1 MLSFKIALRFLTS
14 NKLQTAFIVLGIAV
28 AISVQIFVGLLIESL
43 QISLVDSTMGNAPH
57 ITITSSRDDITIRR
71 WEQPTAQLE
80 RYNVVEAISASA
92 SGNAYAKKGST
103 IKPVLVRGFDFD
115 SADRI
120 YNISESLYS
129 GRIAEARNEILIGRD
144 LAQDLELEPGDSMT
158 ITAPDGG
165 NTTLKVTGFFDL
177 GISSI
182 NKTWVVTNR
191 DVAQNMFGYG
201 SRVTEIDITTSNLFY
216 ADVIANVFKI
226 MLNDKDISIENW
238 KQLNQSLLR
247 GLEGQR
253 ISSAMIQIVIIVSVA
268 IAIASILAIT
278 VLQKSRQIGI
288 LKAMGIKNRDVA
300 LIFLYQGFLVGVAG
314 AVVGVGLAFG
324 LLQSFISFTTSASGE
339 TVVDVYIDY
348 FLVVRSWIIA
358 VLAATIAGLVP
369 ARNSLKLN
377 PVDVI
382 REG

>member
-1 MLSFKIALRFLTS
+1 MLSFKIAFRFLTS
-14 NKLQTAFIVLGIAV
+14 NKLQTAFIILGIAV

-57 ITITSSRDDITIRR
+57 ITITSARDDITIRR
-71 WEQPTAQLE
+71 WEQLSAQLE
-80 RYNVVEAISASA
+80 RYNVVETVSASA

-103 IKPVLVRGFDFD
+103 IKPVLIRGFDFD
-115 SADRI
+115 SADQI
-120 YNISESLYS
+120 YHISEGLYS
-129 GRIAEARNEILIGRD
+129 GRIAKARSEILIGRD
-144 LAQDLELEPGDSMT
+144 LAQDLELKPGDSM
-158 ITAPDGG
+158 IIVAPDGN
-165 NTTLKVTGFFDL
+165 NTTLKVVGLFDL

-191 DVAQNMFGYG
+191 NVAQNMFGYG
-201 SRVTEIDITTSNLFY
+201 SRVTEIDITTKNLFY
-216 ADVIANVFKI
+216 ADVVANMLKI
-226 MLNDKDISIENW
+226 MLNDDDIRIENW

-300 LIFLYQGFLVGVAG
+300 LIFLYQGFFLGVAG
-314 AVVGVGLAFG
+314 ALVGVGLAFG
-324 LLQSFISFTTSASGE
+324 LLQSFISFTTSASGVP
-339 TVVDVYIDY
+339 VVDVYIDY

-358 VLAATIAGLVP
+358 VLAATLAGLVP
-369 ARNSLKLN
+369 ARNSLRLN

>member
-1 MLSFKIALRFLTS
+1 MLSLKIAFRFLTS

-71 WEQPTAQLE
+71 WEQLYAQLE

-92 SGNAYAKKGST
+92 SGNAYARKGST
-103 IKPVLVRGFDFD
+103 IKPVLIRGFDFD

-129 GRIAEARNEILIGRD
+129 GRIAGARNEIMIGRD
-144 LAQDLELEPGDSMT
+144 LAQDLELKPGDSMT

-191 DVAQNMFGYG
+191 DVAQSMFGYG

-216 ADVIANVFKI
+216 ADIVANVFKI

-238 KQLNQSLLR
+238 KQLNQALLR

-253 ISSAMIQIVIIVSVA
+253 ISSSMIQIVIIVSVA

-300 LIFLYQGFLVGVAG
+300 LIFLYQGFLVGFAG
-314 AVVGVGLAFG
+314 ALVGVALAFG

>member
-14 NKLQTAFIVLGIAV
+14 NKLQTAFIIFGIAV

-57 ITITSSRDDITIRR
+57 ITITSSRDEITIRR
-71 WEQPTAQLE
+71 WEQTVAQLD
-80 RYNVVEAISASA
+80 RYNFVEAISASA
-92 SGNAYAKKGST
+92 NGNAYAKKGST
-103 IKPVLVRGFDFD
+103 IKPVLIRGLDFD
-115 SADRI
+115 SADQI
-120 YNISESLYS
+120 YHISEGLYS
-129 GRIAEARNEILIGRD
+129 GRINNTRNEILMGKD
-144 LAQDLELEPGDSMT
+144 LAQDLELKPGDSVT
-158 ITAPDGG
+158 ITAPDGS
-165 NTTLKVTGFFDL
+165 NTTLKVTGLFDL

-191 DVAQNMFGYG
+191 DVAQKMFGYG
-201 SRVTEIDITTSNLFY
+201 SRVTSIDITTNNLFY
-216 ADVIANVFKI
+216 ADVFANLFKI
-226 MLNDKDISIENW
+226 MLDDKDIKIENW
-238 KQLNQSLLR
+238 KQLNESLLR

-300 LIFLYQGFLVGVAG
+300 FIFLYQGFLLGIAGALVGVA
-314 AVVGVGLAFG
+314 LALG
-324 LLQSFISFTTSASGE
+324 LLQSFISFTTSDAGVP
-339 TVVDVYIDY
+339 VVDVFIDY
-348 FLVVRSWIIA
+348 FLIVRSWIIA
-358 VLAATIAGLVP
+358 VLAATLAGLVP
-369 ARNSLKLN
+369 ARNSLRLN

>member
-14 NKLQTAFIVLGIAV
+14 NRLQTAFIIFGIAV

-71 WEQPTAQLE
+71 WEQIVAQLD

-92 SGNAYAKKGST
+92 NGNAYARKGST

-115 SADRI
+115 SADQI
-120 YNISESLYS
+120 YHISEGLYT
-129 GRIAEARNEILIGRD
+129 GRMTNTRNEVLMGKD
-144 LAQDLELEPGDSMT
+144 LAQDLELKLGDPVS
-158 ITAPDGG
+158 ITAPDGSD
-165 NTTLKVTGFFDL
+165 TTLKVAGLFDL

-191 DVAQNMFGYG
+191 DIAQSMFGYG
-201 SRVTEIDITTSNLFY
+201 NRVTTIDVTTNNLFY
-216 ADVIANVFKI
+216 ADVIANLFNI
-226 MLNDKDISIENW
+226 MLDTKDIKIENW

-253 ISSAMIQIVIIVSVA
+253 ISSAMIQVVIIVSVA
-268 IAIASILAIT
+268 MAIASILAIT

-288 LKAMGIKNRDVA
+288 LKAMGIKNSGVA
-300 LIFLYQGFLVGVAG
+300 LIFIYEGFLLGIAGALVGVA
-314 AVVGVGLAFG
+314 LALG
-324 LLQSFISFTTSASGE
+324 LLQFFISFTTSDSGVP
-339 TVVDVYIDY
+339 VVDIYIDY
-348 FLVVRSWIIA
+348 FLIARSWIIA
-358 VLAATIAGLVP
+358 VIAAMLAGLVP
-369 ARNSLKLN
+369 ARNSLRLN
-377 PVDVI
+377 PIDVI

>member
-71 WEQPTAQLE
+71 WEELFAQLE

-216 ADVIANVFKI
+216 ADLVANAFKI

>member
-14 NKLQTAFIVLGIAV
+14 NRLQTAFIIFGIAV

-71 WEQPTAQLE
+71 WEQIVAQLD
-80 RYNVVEAISASA
+80 RYKVVEAISASA
-92 SGNAYAKKGST
+92 NGNAYVRRGST
-103 IKPVLVRGFDFD
+103 IKPVLIRGFDLD
-115 SADRI
+115 SADQI
-120 YNISESLYS
+120 YHISEGLYS
-129 GRIAEARNEILIGRD
+129 GRMPNTRNEVLMGKD
-144 LAQDLELEPGDSMT
+144 LAQDLELKPGDPVT
-158 ITAPDGG
+158 IVAPDGS
-165 NTTLKVTGFFDL
+165 NTILKVSGLFDL

-191 DVAQNMFGYG
+191 DIAQNMFGYG
-201 SRVTEIDITTSNLFY
+201 NRVTTIDVTTNNLFY
-216 ADVIANVFKI
+216 ADVIANWFSI
-226 MLNDKDISIENW
+226 MLDTKDIKIENW

-253 ISSAMIQIVIIVSVA
+253 ISSAMIQVVIIVSVA

-288 LKAMGIKNRDVA
+288 LKAMGTKNRDVA
-300 LIFLYQGFLVGVAG
+300 LIFLYQGFLLGIAGALVGVA
-314 AVVGVGLAFG
+314 LALG
-324 LLQSFISFTTSASGE
+324 LLQFFISFTTSDSGVP
-339 TVVDVYIDY
+339 VVDVYLDY
-348 FLVVRSWIIA
+348 FLIARSWIIA
-358 VLAATIAGLVP
+358 VIAATLAGLVP
-369 ARNSLKLN
+369 ARNSLRLN
-377 PVDVI
+377 TIDVI

>member
-14 NKLQTAFIVLGIAV
+14 NRLQAAFIVLGIAV

-57 ITITSSRDDITIRR
+57 ITITSSRDDITIGG
-71 WEQPTAQLE
+71 WEQLVAQLD
-80 RYNVVEAISASA
+80 RYNVVEAVSASA

-103 IKPVLVRGFDFD
+103 IKPVLIRGFDFD
-115 SADRI
+115 SADQI
-120 YNISESLYS
+120 YHISEGLYS
-129 GRIAEARNEILIGRD
+129 GRLANTRNEILVGKD
-144 LAQDLELEPGDSMT
+144 FAQDLELKPGDSLT
-158 ITAPDGG
+158 IVAPDG
-165 NTTLKVTGFFDL
+165 NSTTFKVTGFFDL
-177 GISSI
+177 GVSSI
-182 NKTWVVTNR
+182 NKTWVVTNLA
-191 DVAQNMFGYG
+191 VAQKMFGYG
-201 SRVTEIDITTSNLFY
+201 SRVTAIDITTNNLFN
-216 ADVIANVFKI
+216 ADVIANLFKI
-226 MLNDKDISIENW
+226 MLNNKDIKIENW

-253 ISSAMIQIVIIVSVA
+253 ISSAIIQAVIIVSVA

-300 LIFLYQGFLVGVAG
+300 LIFLYQGSLLGITGALVGIV
-314 AVVGVGLAFG
+314 LALG
-324 LLQSFISFTTSASGE
+324 LLQSFTSFTTSDSGVP
-339 TVVDVYIDY
+339 VVNVYIDY
-348 FLVVRSWIIA
+348 FLIVRSWAIA
-358 VLAATIAGLVP
+358 VLAATLAGLVP

-377 PVDVI
+377 PVDII

>member
-1 MLSFKIALRFLTS
+1 MLSLKIALRFLTS
-14 NKLQTAFIVLGIAV
+14 NKLQTAFIILGISV

-71 WEQPTAQLE
+71 WEQLTAQLD
-80 RYNVVEAISASA
+80 RYNVVKAISASA
-92 SGNAYAKKGST
+92 NGNAYAKKGST
-103 IKPVLVRGFDFD
+103 IKPVLIRGFDFD

-120 YNISESLYS
+120 YHISEGLYN
-129 GRIAEARNEILIGRD
+129 GRINKSRNEILMGKD
-144 LAQDLELEPGDSMT
+144 LAQDLELKPGDSVT
-158 ITAPDGG
+158 ISAPDGS

-182 NKTWVVTNR
+182 NKTWVVANR
-191 DVAQNMFGYG
+191 DVAQDMFGYG
-201 SRVTEIDITTSNLFY
+201 SRVTSIDITTNNLFY
-216 ADVIANVFKI
+216 ADVIANLFKI
-226 MLNDKDISIENW
+226 MLNDNDIRIENW

-253 ISSAMIQIVIIVSVA
+253 ISSAMIQVVIIISVA

-300 LIFLYQGFLVGVAG
+300 LIFLYQGFLLGIVGAI
-314 AVVGVGLAFG
+314 VGVGLALG
-324 LLQSFISFTTSASGE
+324 LLQSFISFTTSDSGVP
-339 TVVDVYIDY
+339 VVDVYIDY
-348 FLVVRSWIIA
+348 FLIIRSWIIA
-358 VLAATIAGLVP
+358 VLSATIAGLVP

>member
-1 MLSFKIALRFLTS
+1 MLSFKIAFRFLTS
-14 NKLQTAFIVLGIAV
+14 NKLQTAFIILGIAV

-57 ITITSSRDDITIRR
+57 ITITSARDDITIRR
-71 WEQPTAQLE
+71 WEQLSAQLE
-80 RYNVVEAISASA
+80 RYNVVETVSASA

-103 IKPVLVRGFDFD
+103 IKPVLIRGFDFD
-115 SADRI
+115 SADQI
-120 YNISESLYS
+120 YHISEGLYS
-129 GRIAEARNEILIGRD
+129 GRIAKARSEILIGRD
-144 LAQDLELEPGDSMT
+144 LAQDLELKPGDSM
-158 ITAPDGG
+158 IIAAPDGN
-165 NTTLKVTGFFDL
+165 NTTLKVAGFFDL

-191 DVAQNMFGYG
+191 NVAQNMFGYG
-201 SRVTEIDITTSNLFY
+201 SRVTEIDITTKNLFY
-216 ADVIANVFKI
+216 ADVVANMLKI
-226 MLNDKDISIENW
+226 MLNDDDIRIENW

-300 LIFLYQGFLVGVAG
+300 LIFLYQGFFLGVAG
-314 AVVGVGLAFG
+314 ALVGVGLAFG
-324 LLQSFISFTTSASGE
+324 LLQSFISFTTSASGVP
-339 TVVDVYIDY
+339 VVDVYIDY

-358 VLAATIAGLVP
+358 VLAATLAGLVP
-369 ARNSLKLN
+369 ARNSLRLN

>member
-14 NKLQTAFIVLGIAV
+14 NRLQTAFIIFGIAV

-71 WEQPTAQLE
+71 WEQIVAQLD
-80 RYNVVEAISASA
+80 RYKVVEAISASA
-92 SGNAYAKKGST
+92 NGNAYVRRGST
-103 IKPVLVRGFDFD
+103 IKPVLIRGFDLD
-115 SADRI
+115 SADQI
-120 YNISESLYS
+120 YHISEGLYS
-129 GRIAEARNEILIGRD
+129 GRMPNTRNEVLMGKD
-144 LAQDLELEPGDSMT
+144 LAQDLELKPGDPVT
-158 ITAPDGG
+158 IVAPDGS
-165 NTTLKVTGFFDL
+165 NTILKVSGLFDL

-191 DVAQNMFGYG
+191 DIAQNMFGYG
-201 SRVTEIDITTSNLFY
+201 NRVTTIDVTTNNLFY
-216 ADVIANVFKI
+216 ADVIANWFSI
-226 MLNDKDISIENW
+226 MLDTKDIKIENW

-253 ISSAMIQIVIIVSVA
+253 ISSAMIQVVIIVSVA

-288 LKAMGIKNRDVA
+288 LKAMGTKNRDVA
-300 LIFLYQGFLVGVAG
+300 LIFLYQGFLLGIAGALVGVA
-314 AVVGVGLAFG
+314 LALG
-324 LLQSFISFTTSASGE
+324 LLQFFISFTTSDSGVP
-339 TVVDVYIDY
+339 VVDVYLDY
-348 FLVVRSWIIA
+348 FLIARSWIIA
-358 VLAATIAGLVP
+358 VIAATLAGLVP
-369 ARNSLKLN
+369 ARNSLRLN
-377 PVDVI
+377 PIDVI

>member
-71 WEQPTAQLE
+71 WEQIVAQLD

-92 SGNAYAKKGST
+92 SGNAYAEKGST
-103 IKPVLVRGFDFD
+103 IKPVLIRGFDFD
-115 SADRI
+115 SADQI
-120 YNISESLYS
+120 YHISKGLYS
-129 GRIAEARNEILIGRD
+129 GRIANTGNEILMGRD
-144 LAQDLELEPGDSMT
+144 LAQDLELKPGDWVT

-165 NTTLKVTGFFDL
+165 NTTLKVTGLFDL

-182 NKTWVVTNR
+182 NKTWVVSNR
-191 DVAQNMFGYG
+191 DVAQKMFGYG
-201 SRVTEIDITTSNLFY
+201 SRVTTIDITTNNLFH
-216 ADVIANVFKI
+216 ADVIANLFKI
-226 MLNDKDISIENW
+226 MLDDKDIKIEHW

-253 ISSAMIQIVIIVSVA
+253 ISSAMIQVVIIVSVA

-288 LKAMGIKNRDVA
+288 LKAMGTKNRDVA
-300 LIFLYQGFLVGVAG
+300 LIFLYQGFLLGIAGALVGVA
-314 AVVGVGLAFG
+314 LALG
-324 LLQSFISFTTSASGE
+324 LLQSFIAFTTSDTGIP
-339 TVVDVYIDY
+339 VVDVYIDY
-348 FLVVRSWIIA
+348 FLIVRSWIIA
-358 VLAATIAGLVP
+358 VLAATLAGLVP
-369 ARNSLKLN
+369 ARNSLRLS

>member
-1 MLSFKIALRFLTS
+1 
-14 NKLQTAFIVLGIAV
+14 VLI
-28 AISVQIFVGLLIESL
+28 
-43 QISLVDSTMGNAPH
+43 
-57 ITITSSRDDITIRR
+57 
-71 WEQPTAQLE
+71 
-80 RYNVVEAISASA
+80 
-92 SGNAYAKKGST
+92 
-103 IKPVLVRGFDFD
+103 RGFDFA
-115 SADRI
+115 SADQI
-120 YNISESLYS
+120 YHISESLYS
-129 GRIAEARNEILIGRD
+129 GRIAGARNEILIGRD
-144 LAQDLELEPGDSMT
+144 LAQDLELKPGDSM
-158 ITAPDGG
+158 IIVAPDGN

-182 NKTWVVTNR
+182 NKTWVVANR

-201 SRVTEIDITTSNLFY
+201 SRVTEIDITTKNLFY
-216 ADVIANVFKI
+216 ADVVANVFKI
-226 MLNDKDISIENW
+226 ILNDDDIRIENW

-288 LKAMGIKNRDVA
+288 LKAMGIKNRDVS
-300 LIFLYQGFLVGVAG
+300 LIFLYQGFLLGVAG
-314 AVVGVGLAFG
+314 ALVGVGLAFG
-324 LLQSFISFTTSASGE
+324 LLQSFISFTTSASGVP
-339 TVVDVYIDY
+339 VVDVYIDY

-358 VLAATIAGLVP
+358 VLAATLAGLVP
-369 ARNSLKLN
+369 ARNSLRLN

>member
-1 MLSFKIALRFLTS
+1 MISFKIALRFLAS
-14 NKLQTAFIVLGIAV
+14 NRLQTAFIIFGIAV

-57 ITITSSRDDITIRR
+57 ITITSSRDEITIRR
-71 WEQPTAQLE
+71 WEQLSAQLD

-92 SGNAYAKKGST
+92 NGNAYAKKGST
-103 IKPVLVRGFDFD
+103 IKPVLIRGLDFD
-115 SADRI
+115 SADQI
-120 YNISESLYS
+120 YHISEGLYS
-129 GRIAEARNEILIGRD
+129 GRITNTRNEILMGKD
-144 LAQDLELEPGDSMT
+144 LAQDLELKPGDSVT
-158 ITAPDGG
+158 ITAPDGS

-216 ADVIANVFKI
+216 ADLVANAFKI

-300 LIFLYQGFLVGVAG
+300 LIFLYQGFLLGIAG
-314 AVVGVGLAFG
+314 AVVGVGLALG
-324 LLQSFISFTTSASGE
+324 LLQSFIYFTTSDAGVP
-339 TVVDVYIDY
+339 VVDVYIDY
-348 FLVVRSWIIA
+348 LLIIRSWIIA
-358 VLAATIAGLVP
+358 VLSATLAGLVP

>member
-14 NKLQTAFIVLGIAV
+14 SKLQTAFIVLGIAV

-57 ITITSSRDDITIRR
+57 ITITSSRDEITIRR
-71 WEQPTAQLE
+71 WEQLVAQLD

-92 SGNAYAKKGST
+92 NGNAYAKKGST
-103 IKPVLVRGFDFD
+103 IKPVLIRGLDFD
-115 SADRI
+115 SADQI
-120 YNISESLYS
+120 YHISEGLYS
-129 GRIAEARNEILIGRD
+129 GRINNTRNEILIGKD
-144 LAQDLELEPGDSMT
+144 LAQDLELKPGDSVT
-158 ITAPDGG
+158 ISVPDGG
-165 NTTLKVTGFFDL
+165 NTTLKVTGVFDL

-182 NKTWVVTNR
+182 NKTWIVTNR

-201 SRVTEIDITTSNLFY
+201 SRVTNIDITTNNLFY
-216 ADVIANVFKI
+216 ADVFANVFKI
-226 MLNDKDISIENW
+226 MLNDKDINIENW

-314 AVVGVGLAFG
+314 ALVGVALAFG
-324 LLQSFISFTTSASGE
+324 LLQSFISFTSSASGE
-339 TVVDVYIDY
+339 PVVDVYIDY

-358 VLAATIAGLVP
+358 VLAATLAGLLP

>member
-14 NKLQTAFIVLGIAV
+14 NKLQTAFIVSGIAI

-43 QISLVDSTMGNAPH
+43 QISLIDSTMGNAPH

-71 WEQPTAQLE
+71 WEQIVAHLD
-80 RYNVVEAISASA
+80 RYNVVKAISASA
-92 SGNAYAKKGST
+92 NGNAYAKKGGT
-103 IKPVLVRGFDFD
+103 IKPVLIRGFDFN
-115 SADRI
+115 SADQI
-120 YNISESLYS
+120 YHISEELYS
-129 GRIAEARNEILIGRD
+129 GRITNTRNEILIGRD
-144 LAQDLELEPGDSMT
+144 LAQDLELKPGDSVT
-158 ITAPDGG
+158 IAAPDGSS
-165 NTTLKVTGFFDL
+165 TTLKVTGLFDL

-201 SRVTEIDITTSNLFY
+201 SRVTDIDITTNNLFY
-216 ADVIANVFKI
+216 ADVFANLFKI
-226 MLNDKDISIENW
+226 ILNDKDITIENW

-253 ISSAMIQIVIIVSVA
+253 ISSAMIQAVIIVSVA

-288 LKAMGIKNRDVA
+288 LKAMGIKNRDAA
-300 LIFLYQGFLVGVAG
+300 LIFLYQGFLLGIAG
-314 AVVGVGLAFG
+314 ALIGVGLAFG
-324 LLQSFISFTTSASGE
+324 LLQSFISFTTSASGVP
-339 TVVDVYIDY
+339 VVDVYIDR
-348 FLVVRSWIIA
+348 FLVFRSWITA
-358 VLAATIAGLVP
+358 VLAATLAGLVP

>member
-14 NKLQTAFIVLGIAV
+14 NRLQTAFIIFGIAV

-71 WEQPTAQLE
+71 WEQIVAQLD
-80 RYNVVEAISASA
+80 RYKVVEAISASA
-92 SGNAYAKKGST
+92 NGNAYVRRGST
-103 IKPVLVRGFDFD
+103 IKPVLIRGFDLD
-115 SADRI
+115 SADQI
-120 YNISESLYS
+120 YHISEGLYS
-129 GRIAEARNEILIGRD
+129 GRMPNTRNEVLMGKD
-144 LAQDLELEPGDSMT
+144 LAQDLELKPGDPVT
-158 ITAPDGG
+158 IVAPDGS
-165 NTTLKVTGFFDL
+165 NTILKVSGLFDL

-191 DVAQNMFGYG
+191 DIAQNMFGYG
-201 SRVTEIDITTSNLFY
+201 NRVTTIDVTTNNLFY
-216 ADVIANVFKI
+216 ADVIANWFNI
-226 MLNDKDISIENW
+226 MLDTKDIKIENW

-253 ISSAMIQIVIIVSVA
+253 ISSAMIQVVIIVSVA

-288 LKAMGIKNRDVA
+288 LKAMGTKNRDVA
-300 LIFLYQGFLVGVAG
+300 LIFLYQGFLLGIAGALVGVA
-314 AVVGVGLAFG
+314 LALG
-324 LLQSFISFTTSASGE
+324 LLQFFISFTTSDSGVP
-339 TVVDVYIDY
+339 VVDVYLDY
-348 FLVVRSWIIA
+348 FLIARSWIIA
-358 VLAATIAGLVP
+358 VIAATLAGLVP
-369 ARNSLKLN
+369 ARNSLRLN
-377 PVDVI
+377 PIDVI

>member
-71 WEQPTAQLE
+71 WEQLTAQLE

-129 GRIAEARNEILIGRD
+129 GRIAGARNEIMIGRD
-144 LAQDLELEPGDSMT
+144 LAQDLELKPGDSMT